1 MAQVSH
7 RTLMQ
12 LPFMGMAVRPNA
24 LLSKC
29 ALGIKKIW
37 MSLKLDVAGLAQPLL
52 MGVMISPR
60 QEIQQKTSGDAPAH
74 SRCSQPEGNEER
86 LSWCKASFRR
96 HYSVAVDT
104 KFASASH
111 FLPE

>member
-12 LPFMGMAVRPNA
+12 MLFMSMAVRPNA

-37 MSLKLDVAGLAQPLL
+37 MSLKLDVAGLTQPLL
-52 MGVMISPR
+52 MGVMISPGKKFSSR
-60 QEIQQKTSGDAPAH
+60 LLATLQERRTAFMVQGLVSMPLFCSG
-74 SRCSQPEGNEER
+74 
-86 LSWCKASFRR
+86 
-96 HYSVAVDT
+96 
-104 KFASASH
+104 
-111 FLPE
+111 